1 MNIVLFCILVL
12 KLEFSMKIKIRMLLG
27 KRNRLGFFK
36 KIIYVGLNLFYD
48 V

>member
-36 KIIYVGLNLFYD
+36 KNYICRFKFV